1 MDLGTLLQDV
11 LGAASE
17 AASVIQDVRS
27 RTFEHELKEDRSP
40 VTEADHAADALLK
53 ERLLGVLDC
62 GWLSEETADNEDR
75 LTQSLLW
82 VVDPLDGTKEFIKGL
97 PEYSVAI
104 ALVEDRRPILG
115 VVHNPVT
122 GEVFAAVRGGGATK
136 NGKKVSIMEGTR
148 LLASR
153 SEIKRGEFA
162 PFESDWDVVATGS
175 IEYKLG
181 LVGAGDASVTFS
193 RGPKHEWD
201 VCAGA
206 IVVEDHYGNE
216 FVSIELETGL
226 FDWAYPSPKHEF
238 YSSPAI
244 ASDRVVVGGRDK
256 KLHCLDRA
264 NGEPLWTFPTRRKI
278 DSSPVICGDKVVF
291 GSGDGRLYV
300 LRLKDGEEVWQY
312 EIGRSV
318 YSSPAVVNGMILVG
332 SNDGRLYAFGP
343 SNKEKKAA
351 GR

>member
-206 IVVEDHYGNE
+206 IVVEEAGGR
-216 FVSIELETGL
+216 VSNLFGELLLFNQAFPKTKGILAGAPDAYDRALAQLEKTG
-226 FDWAYPSPKHEF
+226 
-238 YSSPAI
+238 
-244 ASDRVVVGGRDK
+244 ASDRMDEFE
-256 KLHCLDRA
+256 A
-264 NGEPLWTFPTRRKI
+264 IPTNTKH
-278 DSSPVICGDKVVF
+278 
-291 GSGDGRLYV
+291 
-300 LRLKDGEEVWQY
+300 
-312 EIGRSV
+312 
-318 YSSPAVVNGMILVG
+318 
-332 SNDGRLYAFGP
+332 
-343 SNKEKKAA
+343 
-351 GR
+351 